1 MADILSMNQ
10 IPNVLSIAGSDPSG
24 GAGIQADLKTFS
36 ALNCYG
42 MAALSALTAQN
53 TCGVSA
59 VHMVPPEFI
68 SQQIK
73 VLFEDSYI
81 SAVKIGMAG
90 TSATI
95 AAIAGGLK
103 EYAPSHI
110 VLDPVMVA
118 TSGDV
123 LLPPEAI
130 GALKEQLI
138 PLASVI
144 TPNIPEAEILLDGQG
159 LSDFDNNLKKMAL
172 ALREK
177 YDVAVLLKG
186 GHQAGDQATDIL
198 CLKDWDLFEIS
209 APRVDTRNTHGTG
222 CTLSSALAA
231 LLAHGMD
238 LQDAAREAKNYLSKA
253 LSASD
258 QLQVG
263 KGHGP
268 VHHFHKLWAED

>member
-1 MADILSMNQ
+1 MNQ

-90 TSATI
+90 TSETI

-123 LLPPEAI
+123 LLPNEAI

-258 QLQVG
+258 QLQIG